1 MDAYTWDTYQVIE
14 DQGLLDDVGTK
25 PWDAGGKSLLL
36 LQRPTLLI
44 FVLVHEKLHFI
55 SHLPQN
61 VMGEQLI
68 AQLFRSIPEKSWL
81 FKYGRVPLSF
91 ALSQWVWEVRGQI
104 S

>member
-1 MDAYTWDTYQVIE
+1 MGRWWQVVTPVTQTNI
-14 DQGLLDDVGTK
+14 
-25 PWDAGGKSLLL
+25 AH
-36 LQRPTLLI
+36 

-104 S
+104 SSEEHGPHHG